1 VEAARAC
8 ALPLTCKKYFN
19 LTVKFFNDLV
29 TQNISACRKIDNT
42 LLIKALFHG
51 KGPTSLRVMVSFV
64 NASAKTH
71 TVKSIK
77 FRPHL
82 VM

>member
-1 VEAARAC
+1 MKPNMLNV
-8 ALPLTCKKYFN
+8 LK
-19 LTVKFFNDLV
+19 DLV
-29 TQNISACRKIDNT
+29 TPNISACRNIDNT
-42 LLIKALFHG
+42 LLIKALLFHG
-51 KGPTSLRVMVSFV
+51 KGATSLRVYFV